1 MQRMRIVSVVEDT
14 WGCGIVYGDEPEKE
28 IKNDTFP
35 EDVVILSKISLQNKD
50 EYDDF
55 EQNDTDEEAPDSDY
69 SLTYL
74 QASLF
79 ATVLEDTLMDL
90 RILVECNN
98 EMRVLKADVDMIM
111 LIANKY
117 DIAQPATI
125 DELDGIN
132 PHMLG
137 CNAYKLNKLDADRL
151 RRELNKQLRQRR
163 NHITSVVYDA
173 DSTIDKLKMLVEDA
187 PLNAEVR
194 SRYVD
199 NWQRART
206 EQHLQTIEDQE
217 AKPSRVIE
225 YYKRRTDYEQRV
237 HSEVELLTNITIN
250 ETLAKVESWMEKYD
264 KDMEGLDLK
273 IQIKK
278 NDYQDMLERRL
289 EFEETIEKHDN
300 MMKEWIEF
308 KEVRE
313 KARQYHKKMTESAII
328 VQAWWRGLLV
338 RCQLGP
344 FKVAKKKGG
353 GADAKKKKK

>member
-1 MQRMRIVSVVEDT
+1 MM
-14 WGCGIVYGDEPEKE
+14 
-28 IKNDTFP
+28 
-35 EDVVILSKISLQNKD
+35 ILSKMTQMKRH
-50 EYDDF
+50 
-55 EQNDTDEEAPDSDY
+55 
-69 SLTYL
+69 LTL
-74 QASLF
+74 II
-79 ATVLEDTLMDL
+79 VLEDTLMDL

-137 CNAYKLNKLDADRL
+137 CNAYKLNKLDADRKYFMNVIETTYKEITLTKTFMELEDYVNNIINKENERIFIFEDEAKNRIL